1 MRMKTY
7 FFIQNKCLCV
17 LILAVCGALLFGL
30 CSCSDLADADTD
42 VKLRLC
48 FLDVGQGD
56 ATLIRTVAGD
66 ILIDTGTED
75 SQEALCLRLGELG
88 VERLS
93 LLVLTHFDEDHAGG
107 ADGVLRQLAVD
118 EIWINDSPSA
128 NESVTELYGALTDSG
143 TVVTVVEKGM
153 QRRVGDLLLTVLA
166 PLYSGIE
173 DGNEGSIVLKL
184 SCGEISALLM
194 GDVGVKTEEALVAQY
209 SGAQLRCQLLK
220 VGHHGSNTSTGSAF
234 LEAARPQYAVISCGV
249 GNEFGHPHGQPL
261 QRLRKVGATVLRT
274 DLLGEIIF
282 VSDGEAIWQAGSAVL
297 R

>member
-1 MRMKTY
+1 MFLDEKMQLY
-7 FFIQNKCLCV
+7 
-17 LILAVCGALLFGL
+17 
-30 CSCSDLADADTD
+30 
-42 VKLRLC
+42 

-56 ATLIRTVAGD
+56 ATLIRTEAGD

-75 SQEALCLRLGELG
+75 SQATLCLRLRELG

-118 EIWINDSPSA
+118 EIWINDSPAA
-128 NESVTELYGALTDSG
+128 NESVTEVYGAIAGLDM
-143 TVVTVVEKGM
+143 VVTVVEKGM

-166 PLYSGIE
+166 PLQPAIE

-194 GDVGVKTEEALVAQY
+194 GDVGVKTEEDLVAQY
-209 SGAQLRCQLLK
+209 SGTQLRCQLLK
-220 VGHHGSNTSTGSAF
+220 VGHHGSNTSTGRAF
-234 LEAARPQYAVISCGV
+234 LEAARPQYAVISCGA

-261 QRLRKVGATVLRT
+261 QRLREVGATVLRT
-274 DLLGEIIF
+274 DLLGEIVF
-282 VSDGEAIWQAGSAVL
+282 VSDGKTIWQASSSVL